1 MADFLLDSLYLRRRG
16 VFFVGRRSGTEQ
28 GLSSALKQGG
38 ERCRIGRGAE
48 TGKGVSDMMHS
59 KDFFDWS
66 LQNRKLRVL
75 KTVLGTAGIFPA
87 SRSCISPH
95 PENKAKV
102 TPKRRRKKS
111 HSNGTAGR
119 QGIKVF

>member
-16 VFFVGRRSGTEQ
+16 VFFVGRRAGTEQ
-28 GLSSALKQGG
+28 GLSRALKQGG
-38 ERCRIGRGAE
+38 ERCRIGRGAGI
-48 TGKGVSDMMHS
+48 GKGVSDMMHS

-87 SRSCISPH
+87 SQSYISPH

>member
-1 MADFLLDSLYLRRRG
+1 MADFLLDSLYLRRSG
-16 VFFVGRRSGTEQ
+16 VFFGRRAGTEQ
-28 GLSSALKQGG
+28 GLSRALKQGG
-38 ERCRIGRGAE
+38 ERCRIGRGS
-48 TGKGVSDMMHS
+48 GNS

>member
-1 MADFLLDSLYLRRRG
+1 MADFLLDSLYFAG
-16 VFFVGRRSGTEQ
+16 AGC
-28 GLSSALKQGG
+28 SS
-38 ERCRIGRGAE
+38 
-48 TGKGVSDMMHS
+48 
-59 KDFFDWS
+59 
-66 LQNRKLRVL
+66 QNRKLRLL

-95 PENKAKV
+95 PENKAKF
-102 TPKRRRKKS
+102 TPKLRRKKS

>member
-1 MADFLLDSLYLRRRG
+1 MNSGIQMCIRDSVEVVRAIPKDAYGVDVDRVGAVSDDAVIDLFRIAD
-16 VFFVGRRSGTEQ
+16 VVP
-28 GLSSALKQGG
+28 SSAVGLV
-38 ERCRIGRGAE
+38 RIPVGDE
-48 TGKGVSDMMHS
+48 VPVSYTH
-59 KDFFDWS
+59 
-66 LQNRKLRVL
+66 L